1 MTFLFNQ
8 SGVDNQQVQRK
19 EKGMSESQSGTLMLD
34 FEKINGIKTGALPTT
49 TKVGSVVVNGV
60 WKAVFLQTRKD
71 QSVVVNKRGEVQ
83 FNIK

>member
-1 MTFLFNQ
+1 M
-8 SGVDNQQVQRK
+8 
-19 EKGMSESQSGTLMLD
+19 EKMNLMLS

-49 TKVGSVVVNGV
+49 TKVGSVVINGE

-71 QSVVVNKRGEVQ
+71 GSVVVNKRGEVQ